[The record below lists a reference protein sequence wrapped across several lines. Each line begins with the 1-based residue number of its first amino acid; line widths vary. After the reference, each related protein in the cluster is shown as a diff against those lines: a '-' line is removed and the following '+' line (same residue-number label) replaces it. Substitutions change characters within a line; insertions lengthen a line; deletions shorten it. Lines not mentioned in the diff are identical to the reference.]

1 MPTQWA
7 AQFSIVHPVVI
18 GFRRTMAAKQAEC
31 ASRVLTL
38 SCGMPTSNWLRAEP
52 KPQVWIDDEKVIA

>member
-1 MPTQWA
+1 MQWA

-18 GFRRTMAAKQAEC
+18 GFRRVMAAKQAEC

-38 SCGMPTSNWLRAEP
+38 SCGMPTSTWRRAEP